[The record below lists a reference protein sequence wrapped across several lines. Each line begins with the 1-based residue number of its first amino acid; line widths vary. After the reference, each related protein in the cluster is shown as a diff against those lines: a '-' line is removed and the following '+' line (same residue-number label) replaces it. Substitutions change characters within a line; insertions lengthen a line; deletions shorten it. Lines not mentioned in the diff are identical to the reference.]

1 VNDQAAPFQPGRE
14 PTAIPFRSRSMF
26 AGYKAFGSGNGAVLM
41 DIELERRLRSVAE
54 SATQER
60 RVAGGL
66 LFGAGWTDEHG
77 GYVVIEGF
85 IEAGPGAASGARIG
99 ADGADQFTLS
109 GAGLRLL
116 RDDAA
121 RLYPGSLEVGW
132 WRTRAVL
139 GEFTPRDFM
148 TQAELVG
155 PDGVGLLV
163 YGSGVHWGT
172 AYLGPDGHAP
182 DTAGTLVTATEAFI
196 ELAPEQEPAAEPGP
210 ELVDITAGEHLAEDP
225 IPLADDV
232 RAVRRRGLTDAGA
245 GRPLREQAKEQSS
258 RRPRRRAAAPAG
270 RRTPASPASAG
281 PAGRRAP
288 AADQRRATRA
298 WASGW
303 RQAWARPQALPEGV
317 PLVVAALA
325 VVAVVAA
332 VIIGVLLHSTA
343 ATLII
348 AAIVLVVIFSS
359 VWMSRL

>member
-1 VNDQAAPFQPGRE
+1 
-14 PTAIPFRSRSMF
+14 MF

-41 DIELERRLRSVAE
+41 DLEIERGLRSVAE

-66 LFGAGWTDEHG
+66 LFGAGWTDDQG

-85 IEAGPGAASGARIG
+85 IEAGPGANSGARIG

-109 GAGLRLL
+109 DAGLRLL

-121 RLYPGSLEVGW
+121 RLYPGSVEVGW
-132 WRTRAVL
+132 WRTLAVL
-139 GEFTPRDFM
+139 GEFTPQDFM
-148 TQAELVG
+148 TQAGLVG

-182 DTAGTLVTATEAFI
+182 DTAGTLVTATETFI
-196 ELAPEQEPAAEPGP
+196 ELTPEQEPAAEPGP

-245 GRPLREQAKEQSS
+245 GRPLREQAKQQSS

-270 RRTPASPASAG
+270 RR
-281 PAGRRAP
+281 AP
-288 AADQRRATRA
+288 AAAGQRRASRA
-298 WASGW
+298 WASQW
-303 RQAWARPQALPEGV
+303 RQAWATHQGV
-317 PLVVAALA
+317 PEDVRLVVAALA

-332 VIIGVLLHSTA
+332 VIIGILLHSTA
-343 ATLII
+343 AALII